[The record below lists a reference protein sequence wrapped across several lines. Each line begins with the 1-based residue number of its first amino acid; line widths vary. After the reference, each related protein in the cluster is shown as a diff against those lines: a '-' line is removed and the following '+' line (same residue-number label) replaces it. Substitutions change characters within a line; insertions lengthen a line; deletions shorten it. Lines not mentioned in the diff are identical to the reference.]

1 MDRFIAPVPGG
12 DTPLR
17 RYLKSSMDRFIGL
30 VFSLVPSFALVI

>member
-17 RYLKSSMDRFIGL
+17 RCLKSNMDRFIGL
-30 VFSLVPSFALVI
+30 FALIGRSLISV